1 MNENGGDI
9 LKFNGICLILLVV
22 FIFSISAV
30 CAQDTNQTDESDISY
45 SNDLTLANSSLTVK
59 TFTDLEKD
67 ISNASSEW
75 NVDSDYKFSTQYDK
89 NYTNGIKITGKTLII
104 NGNGHIIDSD
114 NKSKIFDI
122 SNSNIII
129 NNLVFKNS
137 NNSAI
142 FVKNSNLTTNNCVFE
157 NNVAKNGGAVSTQT
171 TRYSS
176 TNDKFANNYADKG
189 SAIHVDGNS
198 TLNLNNGT
206 FVSDRQLYWG
216 LVYVANSQMTIAN
229 TSFVNISSKY
239 TPAIYIRESKGE
251 IKNCDFINLIADIT
265 AGAIGIKDF
274 SKTIVI
280 ENCNFINT
288 ASRKNAGALF
298 VDTSAEDLITFG
310 KVSIDGCQFI
320 NCSSEFGG
328 AILYLGG
335 TLTVNNSNFT
345 SNNAIYDGGAI
356 YSSYTKANILNSNF
370 ISNHALTEG
379 FSNGGAYYFDK
390 GTLTINSTRF
400 VNNTASEA
408 SSIYTYD
415 STLILNNNL
424 FNNPSKNGTSIYAV
438 FLKKIT
444 DNGNKFNEDVKSLEN
459 KNFETNVEGGN
470 LSFIILNNTI
480 HFDELPSSFDLRKY
494 NFTAPVMNQGMMGA
508 CWAFGAVEAL
518 QSSLIRYTNIGYNFS
533 VNNMKNSMLQYS
545 KYGLLEV
552 SEGANGLIP
561 AFYLISW
568 LGISPSG
575 YDVYD
580 ELGKISPLIS
590 TPDDLHIMD
599 VVDIPHRKN
608 VQDNNL
614 IKEAILKY
622 GAVEASYYSNHGGL
636 NYNDSSHSQY
646 YIGEHDPDHSI
657 CVVGWDD
664 NYSKSNFLLTPPG
677 DGAFIVQNSWGTE
690 WGENGFFYISYYDKT
705 FATSINPIAFAIKN
719 NNTYDMNYQNEIS
732 GLLGV
737 FTLPYYSNSYVAEKD
752 GLIAAVGTYFNQTGS
767 NYQFTIYVND
777 IAMYSQKGISE
788 FRGYSTIPMDKYVQ
802 IKKGDKFKVV
812 FKNKLPYVSSGR
824 LHDQKNVS
832 FASDEGKVW
841 IDLYDQSV
849 VALLKVYTLKD
860 LGITSNLVKYYGDK
874 TPFVANVG
882 AGEKVTFEVNGI
894 KRSVVADGNGIAKY
908 PINLNPGNYKITT
921 TYNGTSIINAIV
933 IKNTVAAS
941 NVFRAQGSNYNYK
954 IRLVDT
960 AGSVLKNTNVKVSI
974 NGKNSVYKTDSKGY
988 ITLPFKKLTSKK
1000 TITITNPK
1008 TGQVVKRTLTVY
1020 SRFSGN
1026 KNIRMYYFD
1035 GTGYN
1040 FILLGD
1046 DCKTPLKYKYVFI
1059 NINKKTY
1066 KVRTNAKGLASFR
1079 IPYTV
1084 TPGKY
1089 LITIKYGAAVESNN
1103 VLVKQPLVAK
1113 KIVSVKK
1120 SSRLVYSVA
1129 LKGKVVKNK
1138 VITLKIKGYKFT
1150 ARTNSK
1156 GIAKFTVKNSVI
1168 KKLNAGKKYV
1178 ITVNYYRNTLKRTLI
1193 IKR

>member
-9 LKFNGICLILLVV
+9 LKFKKICLILLVV

-30 CAQDTNQTDESDISY
+30 CAHDTNQTEESNIS
-45 SNDLTLANSSLTVK
+45 SSDDLTLSNSSLTVK

-67 ISNASSEW
+67 ISNAGSEW
-75 NVDSDYKFSTQYDK
+75 NVDSDYKFTGQYDK
-89 NYTNGIKITGKTLII
+89 NYTNGIKITGKTLVI
-104 NGNGHIIDSD
+104 NGNGHVIDSD

-142 FVKNSNLTTNNCVFE
+142 FSKSSNLTTDSCVFE
-157 NNVAKNGGAVSTQT
+157 NNAAKNGGAVSTQS

-176 TNDKFANNYADKG
+176 TNDKFANNYADRG
-189 SAIHVDGNS
+189 SAIHVDVNS
-198 TLNLNNGT
+198 TLNLNKAS
-206 FVSDRQLYWG
+206 FESQRQLYWG
-216 LVYVANSQMTIAN
+216 LVYVSKSQMTIAN
-229 TSFVNISSKY
+229 TSFENISSKY

-251 IKNCDFINLIADIT
+251 IRNCDFINLIADIT
-265 AGAIGIKDF
+265 AGAIGIKEF

-280 ENCNFINT
+280 ENCKFINT
-288 ASRKNAGALF
+288 ASHKNAGALF
-298 VDTSAEDLITFG
+298 VDTSAEDILTLG
-310 KVSIDGCQFI
+310 TVSVNGCQFI

-335 TLTVNNSNFT
+335 TLNVNNSNFT
-345 SNNAIYDGGAI
+345 SNSAVYDGGAI
-356 YSSYTKANILNSNF
+356 YSSYAKANILNSNF
-370 ISNHALTEG
+370 ISNHALTDG

-390 GTLTINSTRF
+390 GTLTINSTRLE
-400 VNNTASEA
+400 NNTASEA

-415 STLILNNNL
+415 STLILNNN
-424 FNNPSKNGTSIYAV
+424 FFANPSKNATSIYAV

-444 DNGNKFNEDVKSLEN
+444 DNGNKFNGDVKSLEN
-459 KNFETNVEGGN
+459 KNFETNVEGGS
-470 LSFIILNNTI
+470 LPFIILNNTI

-508 CWAFGAVEAL
+508 CWAFGAVGAL
-518 QSSLIRYTNIGYNFS
+518 QSSLIRYTNVSYNFS

-552 SEGANGLIP
+552 TEGANGFIP

-590 TPDDLHIMD
+590 TPDDLHIFD

-608 VQDNNL
+608 VQDNDG

-622 GAVEASYYSNHGGL
+622 GAVEASYYSSHGGL
-636 NYNDSSHSQY
+636 YYNDLTHAQY
-646 YIGEHDPDHSI
+646 YFGENEPDHSI

-664 NYSKSNFLLTPPG
+664 NYSKSNFLWTPPG

-705 FATSINPIAFAIKN
+705 FATTINPIAFAIKN
-719 NNTYDMNYQNEIS
+719 NRTYDMNYQNEIS

-737 FTLPYYSNSYVAEKD
+737 FDLDYYANTYVAEKD

-777 IAMYSQKGISE
+777 IKMYSQKGVSD
-788 FRGYSTIPMDKYVQ
+788 FRGYSTIPLDKYVQ
-802 IKKGDKFKVV
+802 IKKGDNFKVV
-812 FKNKLPYVSSGR
+812 FKNKLPYVASSR

-832 FASDEGKVW
+832 FASDEGIVW
-841 IDLYDQSV
+841 VDLYDKGA
-849 VALLKVYTLKD
+849 VALLKVYTLED
-860 LGITSNLVKYYGDK
+860 LGITRNLVKYYGDK

-882 AGEKVTFEVNGI
+882 AGEEVIFEVNGV
-894 KRSVVADGNGIAKY
+894 KTKVAANGNGVAKVQV
-908 PINLNPGNYKITT
+908 NFNSGNYKITT

-933 IKNTVAAS
+933 IKNTVVAS
-941 NVFRAQGSNYNYK
+941 NVVRAHGSNYKYK
-954 IRLVDT
+954 IKLVNS
-960 AGSVLKNTNVKVSI
+960 AGSVLKNTKVKVAI
-974 NGKNSVYKTDSKGY
+974 NGKTSVYKTNSKGY
-988 ITLPFKKLTSKK
+988 ITIPFKKLDSKK
-1000 TITITNPK
+1000 KITITNPK
-1008 TGQVVKRTLTVY
+1008 TGQVVKKTIKVY

-1026 KNIRMYYFD
+1026 KNIKMYYFD
-1035 GTGYN
+1035 GTRYK
-1040 FILLGD
+1040 FVIFDD
-1046 DCKTPLKYKYVFI
+1046 DCKTPLKNKKVLI
-1059 NINKKTY
+1059 NIDKKTY
-1066 KVRTNAKGLASFR
+1066 KVKSDAKGRVSFK
-1079 IPYTV
+1079 IPNTV

-1089 LITIKYGAAVESNN
+1089 KITIKYGASAESNK
-1103 VLVKQPLVAK
+1103 VIVKQPLSAK
-1113 KIVSVKK
+1113 KTVTVKK
-1120 SSRLVYSVA
+1120 SSKLVYSVGLNGNA
-1129 LKGKVVKNK
+1129 VKNK
-1138 VITLKIKGYKFT
+1138 VITLKINGLKFT
-1150 ARTNSK
+1150 AKTNNK

-1168 KKLNAGKKYV
+1168 KKLDAGKKYV
-1178 ITVNYYRNTLKRTLI
+1178 MTLKYHKDTLKRTLI